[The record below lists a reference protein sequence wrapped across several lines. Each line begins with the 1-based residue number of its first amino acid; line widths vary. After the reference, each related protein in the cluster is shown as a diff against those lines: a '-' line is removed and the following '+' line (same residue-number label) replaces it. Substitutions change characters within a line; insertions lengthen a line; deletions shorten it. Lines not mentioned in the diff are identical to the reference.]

1 MKCQVPTSRHLWTC
15 CLYSQALILS
25 RWSTTMAMSLDFNV
39 NKNFLQTLIQS
50 IASISNLSP
59 LMTSVGL
66 YMDRTIQTQ
75 GRPDKW
81 PRNEHHHT
89 INGLLLFFV
98 SSFHFISSHLFCK
111 KYEIH

>member
-39 NKNFLQTLIQS
+39 IKIFLKTLIQS

-89 INGLLLFFV
+89 INGLLLLLFFII
-98 SSFHFISSHLFCK
+98 SFHFLSSFLQK
-111 KYEIH
+111 I